1 MKRAWEY
8 NLELIQGAVP
18 KVLSED
24 EQTWTDAF
32 ETDKTEFEKI
42 RLLWW
47 DNVPGSFAPERVIVG
62 GILSMYNMGYDVTEA
77 EALIPKGIAAF
88 ERGDKV
94 ELTKLT
100 SQIWHI
106 LNTARKVE
114 GHAYWTYKR
123 YETFDD
129 YLESVAFPGPVPVA
143 DFADRIY
150 GGWLAQVVGGALGTA
165 VEGYCT
171 KQIRAA
177 FGEVR
182 GYVRPPNTYND
193 DITYEL
199 AFLEAFKVHGYDVTA
214 RDIALEWVGRI
225 PSGWSAEMVALNN
238 LRFGVF
244 PPESG
249 RLHNPFREWIGA
261 QMRGAVCGLVAPGDP
276 KMAARLAWIDGSI
289 SHDNNGII
297 GEVFNAML
305 VSLAFVE
312 REVKD
317 LVKRAIDLVPK
328 DSEYYQAVSFA
339 YEHCVKSNNWEDAWG
354 PCETKFKE
362 YNWIHAYPNAAAEVV
377 AIYFSNN
384 SFDECM
390 HIIAME
396 GQDVDCNAAQ
406 IGTIYGVM
414 FGSQHISKEWAD
426 PIGDRVVSYMRGFE
440 VTSISEIGKTTSD
453 AVVKARKTIE

>member
-1 MKRAWEY
+1 MDILVVGNGGREHAICTALKKSDKCGKLYCAKGNAGIGEIASLVDIDPCDIEGICDFVDKNKNIALTVVAPDDPLALGLVDELEKRGHRAFGPNKAAAVIEASKAFSKDMMKKY
-8 NLELIQGAVP
+8 
-18 KVLSED
+18 
-24 EQTWTDAF
+24 
-32 ETDKTEFEKI
+32 
-42 RLLWW
+42 
-47 DNVPGSFAPERVIVG
+47 
-62 GILSMYNMGYDVTEA
+62 GI
-77 EALIPKGIAAF
+77 P
-88 ERGDKV
+88 
-94 ELTKLT
+94 
-100 SQIWHI
+100 
-106 LNTARKVE
+106 TAK
-114 GHAYWTYKR
+114 

-129 YLESVAFPGPVPVA
+129 YLESVAFPDPVPVG
-143 DFADRIY
+143 DFADKIY
-150 GGWLAQVVGGALGTA
+150 GGWLAQVIGGALGTA

-177 FGEVR
+177 FGEIR

-199 AFLEAFKVHGYDVTA
+199 AFLEAFKEHGYNVTA
-214 RDIALEWVGRI
+214 MDIALEWVGRI